1 MITENNL
8 DADRWA
14 SISLMEQM
22 ANIGSEVGRTCKW
35 LMKGKSD
42 MAEKA
47 FIRSLDLID
56 LTIKYG
62 RYNQPGIGESL
73 KELCRLRECFCA
85 VLLLQRGYAHKRMIP
100 KQIP

>member
-42 MAEKA
+42 MAE
-47 FIRSLDLID
+47 
-56 LTIKYG
+56 
-62 RYNQPGIGESL
+62 
-73 KELCRLRECFCA
+73 
-85 VLLLQRGYAHKRMIP
+85 
-100 KQIP
+100 